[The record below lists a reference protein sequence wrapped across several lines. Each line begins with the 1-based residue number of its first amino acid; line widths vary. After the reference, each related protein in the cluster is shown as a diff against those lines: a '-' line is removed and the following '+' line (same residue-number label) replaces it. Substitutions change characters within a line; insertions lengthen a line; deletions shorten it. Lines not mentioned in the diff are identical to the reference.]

1 MGGEDVDDNQR
12 RGMCRPRPRQQRV
25 AGERALAGAA
35 AAGAAAAATTTVV
48 GGMTSSALSA
58 RKGNTTTVPATISA
72 PTRRSVA
79 PLPLAE
85 IASPSISHRGGGAG
99 SIGGGGGGD
108 TTGRRKVEI
117 GRATRLQNCRG
128 GRDSTG
134 SGTSTRHVAAFG
146 EYGGSSS
153 ASGPS
158 AHAAPSPP
166 RKRYHR
172 SSDARP
178 LATGVSGGATALTTI
193 NASSSSTA
201 SPRRQLRSAR
211 LRSPDSATSS
221 EVVGTGP
228 DRVRLGGAAVGPA
241 PLLERKGKAGAG
253 RTTVHGRSLDAAGLH
268 HKEREADDKSGSGE
282 IIRTLKKNR
291 LRVAAR
297 LTQAITLRQGP
308 RGQQEHEGVSQHH
321 S

>member
-1 MGGEDVDDNQR
+1 MGGEDVDDSQR

-25 AGERALAGAA
+25 AEERALAGA
-35 AAGAAAAATTTVV
+35 AAAAATTTVV

-58 RKGNTTTVPATISA
+58 RKGNTTTIPATMST

-85 IASPSISHRGGGAG
+85 IAPPSISHRGGGAG
-99 SIGGGGGGD
+99 SIGSGGGGGD
-108 TTGRRKVEI
+108 GDTAGRRKVQI
-117 GRATRLQNCRG
+117 GRARRLQNCRG

-134 SGTSTRHVAAFG
+134 SGTSTRHLTGFG
-146 EYGGSSS
+146 EGGGSSS
-153 ASGPS
+153 TSGPS

-172 SSDARP
+172 SSDTRP
-178 LATGVSGGATALTTI
+178 LAIDVGGGATASTTR

-201 SPRRQLRSAR
+201 SPPRQLRSAR

-228 DRVRLGGAAVGPA
+228 DRMRLGGAAVGPA
-241 PLLERKGKAGAG
+241 PLVERKGKAGAEG
-253 RTTVHGRSLDAAGLH
+253 TTVHGRSLDAAGLH
-268 HKEREADDKSGSGE
+268 HKEREADDKPGSGE
-282 IIRTLKKNR
+282 IAKTLKKYG

-297 LTQAITLRQGP
+297 LTQAITLLQGP
-308 RGQQEHEGVSQHH
+308 RSQQEHGGVSQHD